1 MKRLILFLILV
12 LSLLCIACG
21 NDSDKSVA
29 NKSEQPQQQLDAG
42 KSPVA
47 EMNDEQYQNLFK
59 AFAACEF
66 SGNFNV
72 ARHKDTD
79 NLTKA
84 NEISFLVFDDDQNT
98 FLVFFAPNN
107 TVYRIIHAN
116 YELYLNGTVKYKAS
130 DFVLTKDEKKE
141 IISIVKE
148 AVINHLNK
156 SGLNTENIEFWGI
169 DDWRISKTPDGITAA
184 SYLVL
189 PNNKGQRKRMDFNAN
204 LDKSNKQVLNIKF
217 SGKLADKAPE
227 KNESILHSILN

>member
-1 MKRLILFLILV
+1 MKRLILFFVLIL
-12 LSLLCIACG
+12 SILCIACS
-21 NDSDKSVA
+21 NDKPSSNRA
-29 NKSEQPQQQLDAG
+29 EQSQQQSATG
-42 KSPVA
+42 KSPIA

-66 SGNFNV
+66 NGNFNV

-79 NLTKA
+79 NLTNA
-84 NEISFLVFDDDQNT
+84 NEVSFLVFDDNQNT

-107 TVYRIIHAN
+107 SVYRIIHAD

-130 DFVLTKDEKKE
+130 DFVTTKDEKKE
-141 IISIVKE
+141 IITIVKK
-148 AVINHLNK
+148 AVIEHLNN
-156 SGLNTENIEFWGI
+156 SGLNTENIEFWGVN
-169 DDWRISKTPDGITAA
+169 DWRVSKSPDGITVA

-204 LDKSNKQVLNIKF
+204 IDKSSKQVLNLKF

-227 KNESILHSILN
+227 KNESVLHSILN